1 MQFKYFTEYSLSG
14 KRVMLRL
21 DLNVP
26 LKNGHI
32 VNEERIN
39 RSLPTIE
46 HLLKEGASLILISHL
61 GRPQETGKVQ
71 EDFSLGP
78 VAQTLEKKLNRKVTL
93 KSKLSDIE
101 KSNEELIMLENIR
114 FFRGES
120 VNDPKLA
127 QDLAKLCDVFV
138 MDAFATSHRAHAST
152 TGIVNYVSQAY
163 AGLLIKEELNALDRI
178 HGAARPIIA
187 VLAGSKISTKL
198 SLINSLSE
206 KVDHLILGGGI
217 ANTCIAAQGIEIG
230 TSINE
235 PSMYDEAKII
245 VEKSNVNLP
254 KRVIVAKNI
263 KSKAK
268 DVDINSITKDDCIF
282 DVSPVYIDTLKDLFN
297 EAATIIWNGPMGM
310 FEDRRFSSGTDSIAN
325 LIAKSKAYSIVGG
338 GDTVSAASKI
348 GVLNSINYV
357 STAGGAF
364 IEYLE
369 GKSLPALVAL
379 EKKALESAER
389 GV

>member
-61 GRPQETGKVQ
+61 GRPKETGEVQ
-71 EDFSLGP
+71 KDFSLEP

-263 KSKAK
+263 KSKAR

-310 FEDRRFSSGTDSIAN
+310 FEDRKFSSGTDSIAN